1 MGHFYSYVKWPEGI
15 FKAFKGS
22 RFGRLDAN
30 SFSTFRGMLS
40 PVKKLSLLN
49 RYHEGEKPPT
59 HIVCIYIHIYI
70 AYVPVCTYKMC
81 YICYYH
87 HYYGYPY
94 FTMAILMIMHV
105 SIHSKLC
112 AICLNHLKSSDL
124 GMKPPYYI
132 GMYVLYIYIIHFSP
146 TPRPAANARRLLLK
160 ISSKISTGWPACRSR
175 SKRSKAWQ
183 LAYREKKCESHQSAG
198 FPMGFAMGLSW
209 GYNGQE
215 WFRMVHV
222 QWFL

>member
-1 MGHFYSYVKWPEGI
+1 MTRRNIQGIQGVPFWSVRCKFFQHISRDAVPSQETESAESISRRRETTDSYSVY
-15 FKAFKGS
+15 
-22 RFGRLDAN
+22 
-30 SFSTFRGMLS
+30 
-40 PVKKLSLLN
+40 
-49 RYHEGEKPPT
+49 
-59 HIVCIYIHIYI
+59 IYIHIYI

-94 FTMAILMIMHV
+94 LTMAILMIMHV

-160 ISSKISTGWPACRSR
+160 ISSKISTG
-175 SKRSKAWQ
+175 
-183 LAYREKKCESHQSAG
+183 
-198 FPMGFAMGLSW
+198 
-209 GYNGQE
+209 
-215 WFRMVHV
+215 
-222 QWFL
+222 

>member
-94 FTMAILMIMHV
+94 LTMAILMIMHV

-132 GMYVLYIYIIHFSP
+132 GMYVLYIYISYTSHPLHAPQRMRGACCWRFL
-146 TPRPAANARRLLLK
+146 RRLALDDLPVVAAA
-160 ISSKISTGWPACRSR
+160 SAA
-175 SKRSKAWQ
+175 KRGNSPIA
-183 LAYREKKCESHQSAG
+183 KKMRKPSECWVSNG
-198 FPMGFAMGLSW
+198 VCYGVILGL
-209 GYNGQE
+209 
-215 WFRMVHV
+215 
-222 QWFL
+222 